1 MNVTEINEYENTSSV
16 SPCSNTFYI
25 HEIYLSLTCDYCC
38 RYIAYSWI
46 EDTDAMKHIIQS
58 IIRSWE
64 ISRSVDVKNCGYG
77 EHLKPIFLPIF
88 WNASQKEV
96 LWFKWKNCVE
106 ITGARGAMI
115 NWFFVF
121 VSSNLM
127 SHYRY
132 SNRRLI

>member
-64 ISRSVDVKNCGYG
+64 IIGK
-77 EHLKPIFLPIF
+77 
-88 WNASQKEV
+88 
-96 LWFKWKNCVE
+96 
-106 ITGARGAMI
+106 
-115 NWFFVF
+115 
-121 VSSNLM
+121 
-127 SHYRY
+127 
-132 SNRRLI
+132 

>member
-1 MNVTEINEYENTSSV
+1 MYVQFTWNLWIKTMNVTEINEYENTSSV

-46 EDTDAMKHIIQS
+46 
-58 IIRSWE
+58 
-64 ISRSVDVKNCGYG
+64 SRLVDVKNCGYG
-77 EHLKPIFLPIF
+77 EHLKPVFLPIF
-88 WNASQKEV
+88 WDALQNEV

-132 SNRRLI
+132 RNLRQI